1 MDSETSNNPGPVS
14 FGGESTLEPQLR
26 ALQQLQVAFLV
37 SLVMSIVG
45 GSAQAFMM
53 ERVLSRGISYGE
65 ISAAMSWVFG
75 AWRVVSLVIAVVTLI
90 ALNTLSKSP
99 AEARASGLARG
110 AFIVSLVAL
119 IYEVVSGLAQQAL
132 VASLSSHQLSSFY
145 VAMGGFQSAL
155 DLCADVMLL
164 EVLLRLRR
172 FGAPDSREVAES
184 EGLVRAGL
192 IGAMVAR
199 ILMGYASH
207 MIGALLFRS
216 SGGSQ
221 WGSFLM
227 RLPFSLLVSGGFLWL
242 IGMTAKAL
250 REMPSAEQRS
260 QAAVAGAPAAPGEQA
275 EAQAQADAGGRN
287 MLYGALW
294 AIGGLALTGFSYMS
308 ATGSPSGGRYI
319 VAYGAIVGG
328 IVQFIRGLAQ
338 SSGRK

>member
-1 MDSETSNNPGPVS
+1 MDFETSKDPGPVP
-14 FGGESTLEPQLR
+14 FGGKSALEPQLR
-26 ALQQLQVAFLV
+26 ALQQLQAAFLIT
-37 SLVMSIVG
+37 LILSIVG

-53 ERVLSRGISYGE
+53 ERVLSHGSSYSE

-75 AWRVVSLVIAVVTLI
+75 AWRVVSLVVSVVMLV

-99 AEARASGLARG
+99 VETKASGPARG
-110 AFIVSLVAL
+110 AFIVSLVSL
-119 IYEVVSGLAQQAL
+119 IYELVSQSAQHAL
-132 VASLSSHQLSSFY
+132 VRGLSSQQLSTFY
-145 VAMGGFQSAL
+145 TAMGGFHSAL
-155 DLCADVMLL
+155 DLCADVLML
-164 EVLLRLRR
+164 EALLRLRR
-172 FGAPDSREVAES
+172 FGAPESREVAES
-184 EGLVRAGL
+184 EGLVRASL

-199 ILMGYASH
+199 IIMGYASH

-221 WGSFLM
+221 WGSFLI

-250 REMPSAEQRS
+250 REMPSAEQGSR
-260 QAAVAGAPAAPGEQA
+260 AAVAGSPVAPSEQA
-275 EAQAQADAGGRN
+275 EAQARADAGGRN

-294 AIGGLALTGFSYMS
+294 TIGGLALTGFSYMS
-308 ATGSPSGGRYI
+308 ATGSPGGGRYI